1 MNPRYITP
9 SLVRDYVD
17 RMAKMK
23 DLNERPY
30 DPNISK
36 ADLAA
41 NIFVLVV
48 LVASVVWL
56 IIGG

>member
-1 MNPRYITP
+1 MKNRYLTP
-9 SLVRDYVD
+9 SIVQDYVD

-36 ADLAA
+36 ADLGA
-41 NIFVLVV
+41 NIFVLVI
-48 LVASVVWL
+48 LVAWIVWL
-56 IIGG
+56 IMSD